1 MATYWTSFAA
11 TGNPNGDLSQFGGWP
26 PHPSTARNC
35 TTTQP
40 HVVWPMFKVG
50 SADAESAE
58 YIMLNECNVTVQP
71 AVSYGRE
78 QCEFWASEAVRGS
91 SFGAGCCVRVQS
103 DWAVP
108 ASTVAMFAVQCSV
121 CIWF

>member
-71 AVSYGRE
+71 AVSYRGE
-78 QCEFWASEAVRGS
+78 QCEFWAKLCA
-91 SFGAGCCVRVQS
+91 
-103 DWAVP
+103 DP
-108 ASTVAMFAVQCSV
+108 ALGLVAACAFNRTGP
-121 CIWF
+121 FPHPP